1 MPIAFL
7 ICSVILKTRA
17 NRITGVP
24 TPLIRFLLAQ
34 SVNISLNESDLQPLV
49 EAVVA
54 LTLNKLEDE
63 RRQIGDKLAYS
74 EPEAAALLSVKP
86 HVLRDAR
93 LRGEIEGFKLGKGMR
108 YARDELLRFLRK
120 HQTFDR

>member
-1 MPIAFL
+1 M
-7 ICSVILKTRA
+7 
-17 NRITGVP
+17 
-24 TPLIRFLLAQ
+24 
-34 SVNISLNESDLQPLV
+34 NISLNESDLQPLV

-63 RRQIGDKLAYS
+63 RQRIGDKLAYS

-108 YARDELLRFLRK
+108 YARDELLRFLR
-120 HQTFDR
+120 HHHTFDR

>member
-1 MPIAFL
+1 M
-7 ICSVILKTRA
+7 IC
-17 NRITGVP
+17 
-24 TPLIRFLLAQ
+24 FLLAY

-63 RRQIGDKLAYS
+63 RRRIGDKLAYS

-108 YARDELLRFLRK
+108 YARDELLRFLRR